1 MRFRVVGLAM
11 AFFVWASSLQATP
24 VTDPRVLSPD
34 QKAAVE
40 RLANEGA
47 TLFQQ
52 GDFASALK
60 KFELAEEIVR
70 IPTITLERGRSLE
83 RLGRW
88 VDAST
93 AYEAAATAEVLAT
106 ASFQHSIARQD
117 AAKALADIAPRIP
130 KLKVTVK
137 NAKTAEIFVDGR
149 SMGAPKSDP
158 LLVDPG
164 KHVLEARGAAGAH
177 ATKTVDLT
185 AGASETVELELVS
198 TRDPGSQAGSGPTLS
213 SVLGWTA
220 VGTGGALLVVS
231 LGTGISAI
239 MAQSDLAA
247 RCPGN
252 RCTEEAWSDV
262 DRYDALRWTAGVSLF
277 AGAIIAGGGVAL
289 VLLDPESASE
299 PATKQASVE
308 PLLGPGFVGV
318 RGSFP

>member
-1 MRFRVVGLAM
+1 M
-11 AFFVWASSLQATP
+11 ALVLWASSLQAAP
-24 VTDPRVLSPD
+24 VTDPRELAPD

-93 AYEAAATAEVLAT
+93 AYEAAATAVVLPN

-117 AAKALADIAPRIP
+117 AAKALAEIAPKIP

-137 NAKTAEIFVDGR
+137 DAARAEIFVDGR
-149 SMGAPKSDP
+149 SMGPPKSDP

-164 KHVLEARGAAGAH
+164 KHVIEARGAAGSQAS
-177 ATKTVDLT
+177 KTVDLAT
-185 AGASETVELELVS
+185 GANETVELQLVS
-198 TRDPGSQAGSGPTLS
+198 LADQGPKQESGPSLFS
-213 SVLGWTA
+213 ILGWTA

-231 LGTGISAI
+231 LGTGVSAI
-239 MAQSDLAA
+239 MAESDLSA
-247 RCPGN
+247 RCPES
-252 RCTEEAWSDV
+252 RCTDEAWSDV
-262 DRYDALRWTAGVSLF
+262 DRYDALRWTAGISLF

-289 VLLDPESASE
+289 VLFDPDTGDG
-299 PATKQASVE
+299 PKTKQGSIE
-308 PLLGPGFVGV
+308 PVLAPGFAGV